1 MVSRKK
7 LKAPG
12 RKAWF
17 FLWSASLLVVVCAA
31 IFVWGWRMGAQAE
44 GAGQGAAESVPS
56 SPEVSMSPEASTF
69 SSASSSASASARE
82 VRRDVVFPEVERGD
96 RGQMETVSRAA
107 VTSLATWDVRDDRG
121 YGEAAARTVPLF
133 TEDLAA
139 RVSENAGESVQW
151 DEQAVKKDTFSSPRV
166 MDYDIFS
173 DYKNEVSELS
183 GVSRDG
189 QELRLVQYAVE
200 WNWLGRDG
208 SSWGQEDH
216 VRIYELVMVMD
227 SQDGWSVASY
237 SWRDEVSG

>member
-7 LKAPG
+7 DKASG

-17 FLWSASLLVVVCAA
+17 FLWGVSLLLVVCAA
-31 IFVWGWRMGAQAE
+31 IFVWGWRMGTQAE
-44 GAGQGAAESVPS
+44 GAGQGAAESVSS
-56 SPEVSMSPEASTF
+56 SPEVSVSPHASTF
-69 SSASSSASASARE
+69 SSASASARE
-82 VRRDVVFPEVERGD
+82 VRRDVVFPEVERVD

-107 VTSLATWDVRDDRG
+107 VTSLATWDVRDDHG
-121 YGEAAARTVPLF
+121 YGEATARTVPLF
-133 TEDLAA
+133 TADLAA
-139 RVSENAGESVQW
+139 RVSEDVGEPVKW
-151 DEQAVKKDTFSSPRV
+151 DEQAVKKDAFSSPRV

-216 VRIYELVMVMD
+216 VRIYELVMV
-227 SQDGWSVASY
+227 QDAQGRWSVASY